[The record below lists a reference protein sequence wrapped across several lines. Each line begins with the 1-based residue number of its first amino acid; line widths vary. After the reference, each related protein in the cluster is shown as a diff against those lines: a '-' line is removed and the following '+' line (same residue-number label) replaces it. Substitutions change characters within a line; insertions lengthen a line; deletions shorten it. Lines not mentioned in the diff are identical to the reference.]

1 MWPLLRHSNDPS
13 VRTAVIHGF
22 SPMVTSPDEIME
34 KLQSQ
39 EDVGIR
45 RAMILVAGE
54 LVGPLEDQSAR
65 STALRKD
72 DPLAVTLL
80 QLYRD
85 DPDPGIHAAA
95 AWTLQFY
102 QQEVEMTRDR
112 SGTGLDLT
120 RG

>member
-1 MWPLLRHSNDPS
+1 
-13 VRTAVIHGF
+13 
-22 SPMVTSPDEIME
+22 
-34 KLQSQ
+34 
-39 EDVGIR
+39 
-45 RAMILVAGE
+45 MILVAGE

-95 AWTLQFY
+95 AWTLRFY
-102 QQEVEMTRDR
+102 QQDVEMTRIDRELASTSPVGDRQWYVTATRSHDGRHSGPDAVHDGVTALGCR
-112 SGTGLDLT
+112 SGGQ
-120 RG
+120 